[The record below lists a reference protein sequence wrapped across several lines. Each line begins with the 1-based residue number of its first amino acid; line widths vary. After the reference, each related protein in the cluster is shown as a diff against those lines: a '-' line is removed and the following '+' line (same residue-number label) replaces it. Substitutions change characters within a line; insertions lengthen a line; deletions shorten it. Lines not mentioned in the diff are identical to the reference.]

1 MRSFSWEIFI
11 RAIPL
16 FFVTKLVNNK
26 NHQEER
32 RNRENTHPSMLFE
45 QCIAII
51 VKKSIKAAKDAVEP
65 SGKAME
71 ISTSEVGGK
80 ETVSVVT
87 GPKFLGQNLSNLG

>member
-1 MRSFSWEIFI
+1 MRSFSCEIFV
-11 RAIPL
+11 RAILL

-71 ISTSEVGGK
+71 ISTSGVGEK

-87 GPKFLGQNLSNLG
+87 GPQVLRSKFE

>member
-1 MRSFSWEIFI
+1 MRSFSWEILI
-11 RAIPL
+11 RAILL
-16 FFVTKLVNNK
+16 FFVTKLLNNK

-45 QCIAII
+45 QSIAII

-71 ISTSEVGGK
+71 ISTSEVGEK
-80 ETVSVVT
+80 ETVRVVT
-87 GPKFLGQNLSNLG
+87 GPQFLRSKFE

>member
-11 RAIPL
+11 GAILL
-16 FFVTKLVNNK
+16 FFVAIVVNNK

-45 QCIAII
+45 QSIAIT

-65 SGKAME
+65 SSKAME
-71 ISTSEVGGK
+71 IPTSEVGQK
-80 ETVSVVT
+80 ETLRLVT
-87 GPKFLGQNLSNLG
+87 GPHVLRSKFE